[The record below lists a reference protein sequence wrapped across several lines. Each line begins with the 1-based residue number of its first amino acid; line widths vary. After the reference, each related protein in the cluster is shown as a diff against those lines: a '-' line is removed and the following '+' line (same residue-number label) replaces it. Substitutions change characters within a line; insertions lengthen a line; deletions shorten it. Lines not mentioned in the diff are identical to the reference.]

1 MERNP
6 SKLVT
11 IFGGSGFVGRYVVRA
26 LAKRGW
32 RVRIAVR
39 RPDLV
44 GHLQPMGGVG
54 QIAPVL
60 ANVRNKESVAHALA
74 HSDVVV
80 NLVGLLAEGGKQTF
94 ETVQQEGARNVAE
107 AAKAAGVSRLVQ
119 MSAIG
124 ADPAGAS
131 RYAQTKAA
139 GEAAAVEHFPEAVV
153 VRPSVV
159 FGPEDDFFNRFAGLA
174 KIAPALPLIGGGE
187 TRFQPVYVGD
197 VGQFVAAAVE
207 GGVAGGRVY
216 ELGGPDIETF
226 RELMERMLEVTRH
239 KRALVSVPYGFAT
252 LQARVLQLLPKP
264 LLTVDQV
271 ELLKSDN
278 VVSDTAAAEGR
289 TLAAASI
296 EPASMAAILP
306 TYLWPYRRGG
316 QFAEPGSAA

>member
-11 IFGGSGFVGRYVVRA
+11 VFGGSGFVGRYVVRE

-60 ANVRNKESVAHALA
+60 ANVRSRESVAHALA

-80 NLVGLLAEGGKQTF
+80 NLVGILAEGGKQTF
-94 ETVQQEGARNVAE
+94 ESVQKEGARNVAE
-107 AAKAAGVSRLVQ
+107 AAKAAGVTHLVH

-124 ADPAGAS
+124 ADPDGTS
-131 RYAQTKAA
+131 VYAKTKAA
-139 GEAAAVEHFPEAVV
+139 GEAAATTAYPGAVV
-153 VRPSVV
+153 VRPSIV
-159 FGPEDDFFNRFAGLA
+159 FGPEDDFFNRFGGMA
-174 KIAPALPLIGGGE
+174 KISPFLPLIGGGG

-197 VGQFVAAAVE
+197 VGKFVAAAVE
-207 GGVAGGRVY
+207 GDVAGGKVY
-216 ELGGPDIETF
+216 ELGGPDVKTF
-226 RELMERMLEVTRH
+226 RELMELTIEVTRR
-239 KRALVSVPYGFAT
+239 KRKLIDIPWGLAEMQAKI
-252 LQARVLQLLPKP
+252 LQYLPNPP
-264 LLTVDQV
+264 LTPDQV

-278 VVSDTAAAEGR
+278 VVSDEAAAEGR
-289 TLAAASI
+289 TLAAAGI
-296 EPASMAAILP
+296 DPRAMGAILP
-306 TYLWPYRRGG
+306 TYLWTYRRGG
-316 QFAEPGSAA
+316 QFAEPGGVS